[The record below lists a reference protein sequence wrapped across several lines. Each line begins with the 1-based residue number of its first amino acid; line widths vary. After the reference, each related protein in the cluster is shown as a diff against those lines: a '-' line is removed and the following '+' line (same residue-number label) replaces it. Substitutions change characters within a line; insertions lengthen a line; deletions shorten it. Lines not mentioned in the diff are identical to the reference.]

1 MNSYK
6 LKAFLLGLILIVIV
20 LSTCYGYEKFTSVAK
35 DKKIEISVILLLK
48 NNEFYVKKLDDL
60 FDPFEKD
67 SKFNFT
73 YYIYENN
80 STDKTKEALIKFIK
94 NRKGRVIVENVPKPK
109 HYDSI
114 ISKDRG
120 IFMGKLRNKLKRLH
134 GNLSSDYT
142 LLIDSDVIF
151 TKDGFDKMFNAL
163 NKKDVMVTPYSI
175 CWKTYQKTREIHY
188 YDTLAKITK
197 DNISYKD
204 NVNTCMF
211 HDCNRCINFRK
222 ARGVKLADKYL
233 IKENV
238 VNVKCA
244 FAGFCLIKTDVYN
257 KVNWDGTI
265 CEHHSFCDKV
275 RKFGNILILKSVKT
289 VTLDNIR
296 SQADYTEVKN
306 LLGML
311 NKYYIG

>member
-1 MNSYK
+1 
-6 LKAFLLGLILIVIV
+6 
-20 LSTCYGYEKFTSVAK
+20 
-35 DKKIEISVILLLK
+35 
-48 NNEFYVKKLDDL
+48 
-60 FDPFEKD
+60 
-67 SKFNFT
+67 
-73 YYIYENN
+73 
-80 STDKTKEALIKFIK
+80 
-94 NRKGRVIVENVPKPK
+94 
-109 HYDSI
+109 
-114 ISKDRG
+114 
-120 IFMGKLRNKLKRLH
+120 
-134 GNLSSDYT
+134 
-142 LLIDSDVIF
+142 
-151 TKDGFDKMFNAL
+151 MFNAL

-204 NVNTCMF
+204 NYNTCMF

-257 KVNWDGTI
+257 KVNWNGTI